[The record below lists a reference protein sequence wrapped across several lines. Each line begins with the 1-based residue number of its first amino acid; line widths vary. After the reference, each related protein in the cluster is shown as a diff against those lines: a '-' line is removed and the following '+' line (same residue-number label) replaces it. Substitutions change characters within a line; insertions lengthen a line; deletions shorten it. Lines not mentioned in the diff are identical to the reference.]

1 MCCCVV
7 LVMVLPAMWCG
18 AQLANFILHSV
29 YMGTTNSGDAT
40 RRRAKQLAAE
50 IGGMHLDANI
60 DAMVSAVLTVVEAI
74 LGAVHRPKFEAHG
87 GTYAQDVALQN
98 VQVRGVLFLHTYI
111 RPCRSSLLLCVS
123 MPP

>member
-1 MCCCVV
+1 MGCDIFM
-7 LVMVLPAMWCG
+7 MVFPAMWWCG

-98 VQVRGVLFLHTYI
+98 VQVRGSPHT
-111 RPCRSSLLLCVS
+111 PHLPPF
-123 MPP
+123 MPLTTAVCT